1 VRIKCSSSRPLRT
14 TKRDSTTDTGFSITH
29 PLLAWGGIKERR
41 RISIRNPEVI
51 HERIKVANDDFDGA
65 IGDKR
70 FKEAADQKSNTFF
83 HHAKERPT

>member
-1 VRIKCSSSRPLRT
+1 MVRGEPVSPSAE
-14 TKRDSTTDTGFSITH
+14 G
-29 PLLAWGGIKERR
+29 AGAAGGIKERR